1 MAIPTDMLKKRE
13 RFISFD
19 FVVYK
24 SSPFVGNIIGHSP
37 CFVANLVVI
46 QSGPGKYT

>member
-1 MAIPTDMLKKRE
+1 MAVPTDMLKKRE
-13 RFISFD
+13 RFISFE

-24 SSPFVGNIIGHSP
+24 SSP
-37 CFVANLVVI
+37 FVANLVVI